1 MRYFIFV
8 SHGQLASGM
17 CSALSM
23 LVGRRD
29 DVLHV
34 AFQDGMDA
42 ATFRSNVQA
51 LVSPITNQDE
61 VMVMADL
68 ISGSPLATTMEILA
82 QQLDLA
88 HVRAIGG
95 INLPLAI
102 TAIETESD
110 PLDDAV
116 KAMMECAVEQVQ
128 QFDLGADDGSD
139 SDDI

>member
-17 CSALSM
+17 SSALSM
-23 LVGRRD
+23 LVGQRD
-29 DVLHV
+29 NVLHV

-42 ATFRSNVQA
+42 ATFRSNVENLIA
-51 LVSPITNQDE
+51 PITNQDE

-68 ISGSPLATTMEILA
+68 ISGSPLATTMELLA
-82 QQLDLA
+82 QHLDLA

-95 INLPLAI
+95 MNLPLAI
-102 TAIETESD
+102 TAIETEDD
-110 PLDDAV
+110 PLDEAV
-116 KAMMECAVEQVQ
+116 SSMVECAVEQVQ
-128 QFDLGADDGSD
+128 KFALTADDSD

>member
-17 CSALSM
+17 SSALSM
-23 LVGRRD
+23 LVGTRD
-29 DVLHV
+29 NVLHV

-42 ATFRSNVQA
+42 ATFRGNVEA
-51 LVSPITNQDE
+51 LIHPITNQDE

-68 ISGSPLATTMEILA
+68 ISGSPLATTMELLA
-82 QQLDLA
+82 QHMDLA

-95 INLPLAI
+95 MNLPLAI
-102 TAIETESD
+102 TAIEAEDD

-116 KAMMECAVEQVQ
+116 SAMIECAVEQVQ
-128 QFDLGADDGSD
+128 KFALNADDSD

>member
-17 CSALSM
+17 SSALSM
-23 LVGRRD
+23 LVGTRD
-29 DVLHV
+29 NVLHV

-42 ATFRSNVQA
+42 ATFQENVEA
-51 LVSPITNQDE
+51 LIHPITNQDE

-68 ISGSPLATTMEILA
+68 ISGSPLATTMELLA
-82 QQLDLA
+82 QHMDLA

-95 INLPLAI
+95 MNLPLAI
-102 TAIETESD
+102 TAIEAEDD

-116 KAMMECAVEQVQ
+116 SAMIECSVEQVQ
-128 QFDLGADDGSD
+128 KFALNTDDSD

>member
-17 CSALSM
+17 SSALSM
-23 LVGRRD
+23 LVGTRD
-29 DVLHV
+29 NVLHV

-42 ATFRSNVQA
+42 ATFRGNVEA
-51 LVSPITNQDE
+51 LIHPITNQDE
-61 VMVMADL
+61 VIVMADL
-68 ISGSPLATTMEILA
+68 ISGSPLTTTMELLA
-82 QQLDLA
+82 QHMDLA

-95 INLPLAI
+95 MNLPLAI
-102 TAIETESD
+102 TAIEAEDD

-116 KAMMECAVEQVQ
+116 SSMVECAVEQVQ
-128 QFDLGADDGSD
+128 KFALNADDSD

>member
-17 CSALSM
+17 SSALSM
-23 LVGRRD
+23 LVGTRD
-29 DVLHV
+29 NVLHV

-42 ATFRSNVQA
+42 ATFRGNVEA
-51 LVSPITNQDE
+51 LIHPITNQDE

-68 ISGSPLATTMEILA
+68 ISGSPLTTTMELLA
-82 QQLDLA
+82 QHMDLA

-95 INLPLAI
+95 MNLPLAI
-102 TAIETESD
+102 TAIEAEDD

-116 KAMMECAVEQVQ
+116 SAMIECAVEQVQ
-128 QFDLGADDGSD
+128 KFALNADDSD

>member
-17 CSALSM
+17 SSALSM
-23 LVGRRD
+23 LVGTRD
-29 DVLHV
+29 NVLHV

-42 ATFRSNVQA
+42 ATFRENVEA
-51 LVSPITNQDE
+51 LIHPITNQDE

-68 ISGSPLATTMEILA
+68 ISGSPLATTMELLA
-82 QQLDLA
+82 QHMDLA

-95 INLPLAI
+95 MNLPLAI
-102 TAIETESD
+102 TAIEAEDD

-116 KAMMECAVEQVQ
+116 SAMIECAVEQVQ
-128 QFDLGADDGSD
+128 KFALNADDSD

>member
-17 CSALSM
+17 SSALSM
-23 LVGRRD
+23 LVGKRD
-29 DVLHV
+29 NVLHV

-42 ATFRSNVQA
+42 ATFRSNVENLIA
-51 LVSPITNQDE
+51 PITDQDE

-68 ISGSPLATTMEILA
+68 ISGSPLTTTMELLA
-82 QQLDLA
+82 QHMDLA

-95 INLPLAI
+95 MNLPLAI
-102 TAIETESD
+102 TAIETEDDS
-110 PLDDAV
+110 LDDAV
-116 KAMMECAVEQVQ
+116 SSMVECAVEQVQ
-128 QFDLGADDGSD
+128 KFALNADDSD

>member
-17 CSALSM
+17 SSALSM
-23 LVGRRD
+23 LVGTRD
-29 DVLHV
+29 NVLHV
-34 AFQDGMDA
+34 AFQNGMDA
-42 ATFRSNVQA
+42 ATFRENVEA
-51 LVSPITNQDE
+51 LIHPITNQDE

-68 ISGSPLATTMEILA
+68 ISGSPLATTMELLA
-82 QQLDLA
+82 QHMDLA

-95 INLPLAI
+95 MNLPLAI
-102 TAIETESD
+102 TAIEAEDD

-116 KAMMECAVEQVQ
+116 SAMIECAVEQVQ
-128 QFDLGADDGSD
+128 KFALNADDSD

>member
-17 CSALSM
+17 SSALSM
-23 LVGRRD
+23 LVGTRD
-29 DVLHV
+29 NVLHV

-42 ATFRSNVQA
+42 ATFRENVEA
-51 LVSPITNQDE
+51 LIHPITNQDE
-61 VMVMADL
+61 VMIMADL
-68 ISGSPLATTMEILA
+68 ISGSPLATTMELLA
-82 QQLDLA
+82 QHMDLA

-95 INLPLAI
+95 MNLPLAI
-102 TAIETESD
+102 TAIEAEDD

-116 KAMMECAVEQVQ
+116 SAMIECAVEQVQ
-128 QFDLGADDGSD
+128 KFALNTDDSD

>member
-17 CSALSM
+17 SSALSM
-23 LVGRRD
+23 LVGTRD
-29 DVLHV
+29 NVLHV

-42 ATFRSNVQA
+42 ATFRENVET
-51 LVSPITNQDE
+51 LIHPITNQDE

-68 ISGSPLATTMEILA
+68 ISGSPLATTMELLA
-82 QQLDLA
+82 QHMDLA

-95 INLPLAI
+95 MNLPLAI
-102 TAIETESD
+102 TAIEAEDD

-116 KAMMECAVEQVQ
+116 SAMIECAVEQVQ
-128 QFDLGADDGSD
+128 KFALNTDDSD

>member
-17 CSALSM
+17 SSALSM
-23 LVGRRD
+23 LVGTRD
-29 DVLHV
+29 NVLHV

-42 ATFRSNVQA
+42 ATFRGNVEA
-51 LVSPITNQDE
+51 LIHPITNQDE
-61 VMVMADL
+61 VIVMADL
-68 ISGSPLATTMEILA
+68 ISGSPLTTTMELLA
-82 QQLDLA
+82 QHMDLA

-95 INLPLAI
+95 MNLPLAI
-102 TAIETESD
+102 TAIEAEDD

-116 KAMMECAVEQVQ
+116 SAMIECAVEQVQ
-128 QFDLGADDGSD
+128 KFALNADDSD

>member
-17 CSALSM
+17 SSALSM
-23 LVGRRD
+23 LVGTRD
-29 DVLHV
+29 NVLHV

-42 ATFRSNVQA
+42 ATFRKNVEA
-51 LVSPITNQDE
+51 LIHPITNQDE

-68 ISGSPLATTMEILA
+68 ISGSPLATTMELLA
-82 QQLDLA
+82 QHMDLA

-95 INLPLAI
+95 MNLPLAI
-102 TAIETESD
+102 TAIEAEDD

-116 KAMMECAVEQVQ
+116 SAMIECAVEQVQ
-128 QFDLGADDGSD
+128 KFALNTDDSD

>member
-17 CSALSM
+17 SSALSM
-23 LVGRRD
+23 LVGTRD
-29 DVLHV
+29 NVLHV

-42 ATFRSNVQA
+42 ATFRENVEA
-51 LVSPITNQDE
+51 LIHPITNQDE

-68 ISGSPLATTMEILA
+68 ISGSPLTTTMELLA
-82 QQLDLA
+82 QHMDLA

-95 INLPLAI
+95 MNLPLAI
-102 TAIETESD
+102 TAIEAEDD

-116 KAMMECAVEQVQ
+116 SAMIECAVEQVQ
-128 QFDLGADDGSD
+128 KFALNADDSD

>member
-17 CSALSM
+17 SSALSM
-23 LVGRRD
+23 LVGTRD
-29 DVLHV
+29 NVLHV

-42 ATFRSNVQA
+42 ATFRENVEA
-51 LVSPITNQDE
+51 LIHPITNQDE

-68 ISGSPLATTMEILA
+68 ISGSPLATTMELLA
-82 QQLDLA
+82 QHMDLA

-95 INLPLAI
+95 MNLPLAI
-102 TAIETESD
+102 TAIEAEDD

-116 KAMMECAVEQVQ
+116 SAMIECAVEQVQ
-128 QFDLGADDGSD
+128 KFALNTDDSD

>member
-17 CSALSM
+17 SSALSM
-23 LVGRRD
+23 LVRTRD
-29 DVLHV
+29 NVLHV

-42 ATFRSNVQA
+42 ATFRENVEA
-51 LVSPITNQDE
+51 LIHPITNQDE

-68 ISGSPLATTMEILA
+68 ISGSPLATTMELLA
-82 QQLDLA
+82 QHMDLA

-95 INLPLAI
+95 MNLPLAI
-102 TAIETESD
+102 TAIEAEDD

-116 KAMMECAVEQVQ
+116 SAMIECAVEQVQ
-128 QFDLGADDGSD
+128 KFALNTDDSD